1 MARIGDYELRKIRN
15 KILDDLYSKSEG
27 ELKKRKTAIAK
38 QSRELYLEP
47 IQYLLDQLPVEMVCH
62 DKEYFLRVKYTPNDD
77 KTEIMVDEKWEYKTD
92 QNIINPQSHTRGG
105 SYYSNT
111 PENTLDP
118 RLQESAAELCKDIL
132 ALRIEKQKMTTYLV
146 DTTTMYTGSLQ
157 LRKVW
162 EPALHKY
169 LPKEPVKVS
178 KRKPKGSNGKTV
190 PDPLTPVFLK
200 NRMTNNLLEGE

>member
-1 MARIGDYELRKIRN
+1 MRIGDYELRKIRG
-15 KILDDLYSKSEG
+15 KILDDLYKKSED

-38 QSRELYLEP
+38 KSRELYLEP
-47 IQYLLDQLPVEMVCH
+47 IQHLLDQLPEEMVCH

-92 QNIINPQSHTRGG
+92 TNIINPQHSTKGG

-111 PENTLDP
+111 PENALDH
-118 RLQESAAELCKDIL
+118 RLQGSAAELCKDIL
-132 ALRIEKQKMTTYLV
+132 ALRIEKQKMSSYLIETTK
-146 DTTTMYTGSLQ
+146 MYTGSLQ

-169 LPKEPVKVS
+169 LPKEPVKVKRS
-178 KRKPKGSNGKTV
+178 KPIGSNGKKV
-190 PDPLTPVFLK
+190 PDPTTPIFLK
-200 NRMTNNLLEGE
+200 NRMTTNLLEDN